1 MRNEP
6 AGLGPD
12 TLLPDAATPTASTGL
27 RRLPIGAETLPEGGV
42 DFRVWAPRCRELA
55 VEIENLRAVP
65 LSAEAGGYFSTYVG
79 EARPGMRYRFR
90 PDNSDQAY
98 PDPASRFQPEGPHG
112 PSEIIDPRVFRWT
125 DAEWRGRRRDELV
138 IYEMH
143 IGTFTPEGTWQ
154 AAQRELPALAELGI
168 TCLEL
173 MPVADFPGSFGW
185 GYDGVDLF
193 APTRLYGRPDDFC
206 AFVDRAH
213 ALGLGVILDVVYNHL
228 GPDGNYLKCFS
239 ESYFTDRYKNE
250 WGEAVNF
257 DGPDSGAVREF
268 VLANVQ
274 YWMREFHL
282 DGLRLD
288 ATQQMFDASPDHI
301 LAAITRAVRDA
312 APDRNTIVI
321 GESEPQE
328 ARLVRPAER
337 GGYGLD
343 ALWNDDFHH
352 SAMVAL
358 TGRREAYY
366 TDYRGRPN
374 EFVAAAKYGFLY
386 QGQRYVWQKKPRG
399 TPALDLPAESFVVFL
414 QNHDQIANSMAGL
427 RLHALT
433 SPARCRAM
441 TAFLLLMPGIPMLF
455 QGQEFAASNPFLYF
469 ADHKVELD
477 RAVRKGRREFLGQFP
492 SMASAEAGDR
502 LADPGDVDTFRRS
515 VLDPAERR
523 THAAALALHRDL
535 FALRRDDPVLAR
547 RPANIDGALLG
558 ARAWLLRFFAE
569 DADRL
574 LLVNLGSELTLRP
587 APEPLL
593 APLGGQAWQILWS
606 SEAPEYGGVGT
617 PPLYRGGYLRIAA
630 ESALV
635 LMPAIPGRLAS
646 QRPEAA

>member
-1 MRNEP
+1 M
-6 AGLGPD
+6 GPD
-12 TLLPDAATPTASTGL
+12 TLLRDAATPAASTGR
-27 RRLPIGAETLPEGGV
+27 RRLPIGAEALPKGGV
-42 DFRVWAPRCRELA
+42 DFRVWAPRCRELT
-55 VEIENLRAVP
+55 VEIENLRPIP
-65 LSAEAGGYFSTYVG
+65 LSAEAGGYFSTQVD

-98 PDPASRFQPEGPHG
+98 PDPASHFQPEGPHG

-143 IGTFTPEGTWQ
+143 IGTFTPEGNWQ

-193 APTRLYGRPDDFC
+193 APTRLYGRPDDFR

-257 DGPDSGAVREF
+257 DGPDSGPVREF
-268 VLANVQ
+268 VLANVR
-274 YWMREFHL
+274 YWIGEFHL

-301 LAAITRAVRDA
+301 LAAITREVRDA

-321 GESEPQE
+321 GENEPQE

-337 GGYGLD
+337 GGYALD

-374 EFVAAAKYGFLY
+374 EFIGAAKYGFLY

-399 TPALDLPAESFVVFL
+399 TPALDLPAESFIVFL
-414 QNHDQIANSMAGL
+414 QNHDQVANSIAGQ

-433 SPARCRAM
+433 SPGHWRAM
-441 TAFLLLMPGIPMLF
+441 TAHLLLMPGIPMLF
-455 QGQEFAASNPFLYF
+455 QGQEFAASSPFLYF
-469 ADHKVELD
+469 ADHRPGLD
-477 RAVRKGRREFLGQFP
+477 RAVRRGRREFLGQFP
-492 SMASAEAGDR
+492 SIAAPEVSDR
-502 LADPGDVDTFRRS
+502 LADPSDAESFRRS
-515 VLDPAERR
+515 ALDPAERQ
-523 THAAALALHRDL
+523 THATAVALHRDL
-535 FALRRDDPVLAR
+535 LALRRYDPVFGR
-547 RPANIDGALLG
+547 RPARVDGAVLG
-558 ARAWLLRFFAE
+558 ARAWLLRFFSDE
-569 DADRL
+569 GDRL
-574 LLVNLGSELTLRP
+574 LVVNLGPDLTMRP

-593 APLGGQAWQILWS
+593 APIEGHSWDILWS

-617 PPLYRGGYLRIAA
+617 PPLYRSGYLRIAA

-635 LMPAIPGRLAS
+635 LMPAARDRENRKNRR
-646 QRPEAA
+646 QRDG